1 MAPVCMRLFSSASL
15 LLCSVLL
22 LGGAGCRLLSDEGSH
37 DEAAR
42 FTATLNGET
51 WTGDPE
57 VDLRG
62 DTLTV
67 VGRQF
72 AEETA
77 SSRANT
83 VSEGPRITERIHLV
97 APGFD
102 GPGTYAL
109 ASNSGYAQFVGGD
122 AVTLLAA
129 IANEQCAEETCR
141 LQVTAYD
148 AKTGTLQ
155 GRFSVVTATGNRTFG
170 FRNGRFNGT
179 LHEEPRPQ

>member
-1 MAPVCMRLFSSASL
+1 MRLFSSASL

-22 LGGAGCRLLSDEGSH
+22 LGGAGCSFLSDEASH
-37 DEAAR
+37 NEAAQ

-51 WTGDPE
+51 WKGDPE

-83 VSEGPRITERIHLV
+83 VSGGPRITERVHLV

-109 ASNSGYAQFVGGD
+109 APNSGYAQFVGGD
-122 AVTLLAA
+122 AVTLLAS
-129 IANEQCAEETCR
+129 IADEQCADETCR

-148 AKTGTLQ
+148 AETGTLQ
-155 GRFSVVTATGNRTFG
+155 GRFSVVTTTGNRTFD